1 MFENESSN
9 QESPIIGFAADGF
22 PISGSFFLDNG
33 IARKALSS
41 YRLKNE
47 GGSRPGRDDT
57 NPGGNY
63 DGTYIQ
69 DFEYI
74 KDSGDLDECNGMVVN
89 GSYRYYV
96 TETYPWILGCF
107 RGEIDDS
114 FEK

>member
-1 MFENESSN
+1 MIETT
-9 QESPIIGFAADGF
+9 
-22 PISGSFFLDNG
+22 
-33 IARKALSS
+33 RKALSS

-47 GGSRPGRDDT
+47 GRSRPGRDDI

-69 DFEYI
+69 DYEYI
-74 KDSGDLDECNGMVVN
+74 EESGDLDECNGMVVN

-107 RGEIDDS
+107 KGEIDDS